1 MKKGTMIALAV
12 AGGVLAVALMVFGMY
27 ASYNNTEIGLR
38 SQIKAVQKSNEAV
51 FDAVWKIIKQQAQI
65 ADKYKDSFQD
75 IYKGIMSERYSKG
88 DGSLMKWITES
99 NPNFDTKLYEN
110 VSNSIEAQRL
120 SFLREQQKL
129 LDLKREHDN
138 ILRQIPSVWFVGSR
152 PEIEVVIVTSVK
164 SDEAFKTGKEE
175 LEPL

>member
-1 MKKGTMIALAV
+1 MKIVMGSIAAIFIFC
-12 AGGVLAVALMVFGMY
+12 AASVFGMY
-27 ASYNNTEIGLR
+27 ARYNNAEIGLR

-51 FDAVWKIIKQQAQI
+51 FDSVWKIIKQQAQI
-65 ADKYKDSFQD
+65 ADKYKDAFKG

-99 NPNFDTKLYEN
+99 NPNFDTKLYEK

-138 ILRQIPSVWFVGSR
+138 LLKQIPSSWFVGSR
-152 PEIEVVIVTSVK
+152 PEIEVQIVTSSK
-164 SDEAFKTGKEE
+164 SEEAFKTGKEDDTGI
-175 LEPL
+175 